1 MKDQEIGRELQMN
14 KMDTRE
20 GKDDIVGN
28 VAIRAISLALCQSLT
43 RSSCSVRPV
52 LALLKGLLL

>member
-1 MKDQEIGRELQMN
+1 MKGQEIGRELQMN

-28 VAIRAISLALCQSLT
+28 AAIGAIPLALCQSLA
-43 RSSCSVRPV
+43 RSSCSVHPI
-52 LALLKGLLL
+52 LASLKDLLL